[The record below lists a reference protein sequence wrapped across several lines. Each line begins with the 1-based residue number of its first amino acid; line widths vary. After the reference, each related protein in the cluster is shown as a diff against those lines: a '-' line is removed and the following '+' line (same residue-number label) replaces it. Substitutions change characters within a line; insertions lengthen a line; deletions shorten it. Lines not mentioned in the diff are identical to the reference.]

1 MKYTFVNI
9 LRTAF
14 GAYPYDIKH
23 FDNLDEAKKHL
34 REYKAKNLFKFGQII
49 ESKVF
54 LDNEY
59 EEYHLHQRD
68 PKGNVIDQNV
78 TLAITC
84 NDDNEKETKDNM
96 KIDNSDLYSI
106 YISKHV
112 NSIVTS
118 QLCFMP
124 NLTLKEA
131 IKMRHDLFENF
142 LNNIKNNDTMYRFD
156 NSSESERYC
165 SVMYI
170 DNYTNNANLWVC
182 IVISQDQLRGVHPLG
197 TVQC

>member
-68 PKGNVIDQNV
+68 PKGNVIDQTV

-156 NSSESERYC
+156 YSSESERYC

-170 DNYTNNANLWVC
+170 DN
-182 IVISQDQLRGVHPLG
+182 
-197 TVQC
+197 